1 MTRGRLALARV
12 TGRRLSYLRCQG
24 LTLFGRS
31 DGAKGYNMPTSGS
44 PSRQPRITVFT
55 SPSCHWCKVAKR
67 YLDERGLTYR
77 EVDVIKDGRG
87 RQEMA
92 RMTGQ
97 YGVPVIRVGE
107 HAMTGWDKAE
117 FERLLGGNFKR
128 R

>member
-1 MTRGRLALARV
+1 
-12 TGRRLSYLRCQG
+12 
-24 LTLFGRS
+24 
-31 DGAKGYNMPTSGS
+31 MPTSGTT
-44 PSRQPRITVFT
+44 PHQPRITVFT
-55 SPSCHWCKVAKR
+55 SPSCQWCKVAKR

-77 EVDVIKDGRG
+77 EVDVIKDPRG

-97 YGVPVIRVGE
+97 FGVPVIRVGE

-117 FERLLGGNFKR
+117 FERLLSGRFKR

>member
-1 MTRGRLALARV
+1 
-12 TGRRLSYLRCQG
+12 
-24 LTLFGRS
+24 
-31 DGAKGYNMPTSGS
+31 MPTSGS
-44 PSRQPRITVFT
+44 SSSQPRITVFT
-55 SPSCHWCKVAKR
+55 SPSCHWCKVAKS
-67 YLDERGLTYR
+67 YLNERGLTYR
-77 EVDVIKDGRG
+77 EVDVIKDARG

-117 FERLLGGNFKR
+117 FERLLSGKPGR